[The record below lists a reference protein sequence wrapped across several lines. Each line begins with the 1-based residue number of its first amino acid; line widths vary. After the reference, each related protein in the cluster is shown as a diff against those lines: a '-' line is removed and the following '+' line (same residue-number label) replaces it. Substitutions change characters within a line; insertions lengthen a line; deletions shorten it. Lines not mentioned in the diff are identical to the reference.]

1 MASSSCLNMASTSRS
16 MSFYS
21 GEVSFYL
28 NQAQDVF
35 ANLVFMISP
44 FMNVMG
50 SKASLRL
57 EFGPERSASM
67 TLMAGCVNRTRIS
80 SVAGHSSSPLWIA
93 HEVQRHVS
101 DFLFYVQSR
110 FKQLVV
116 RHFTTTAFLSVDLS
130 LTNGHQST
138 CSLRVNPQSGSMATH
153 AFAPPPSDSGD
164 DHESRNGDDVV
175 VKNEENDIATPGV
188 TEGDDI
194 IMRPVPRGFN
204 FFSQFG
210 N

>member
-1 MASSSCLNMASTSRS
+1 

-44 FMNVMG
+44 FMDVMG
-50 SKASLRL
+50 SKASLCL

-67 TLMAGCVNRTRIS
+67 SLMAGCVNRTRIS
-80 SVAGHSSSPLWIA
+80 SVPGHSSSPLWIA
-93 HEVQRHVS
+93 REVQRHVS

-130 LTNGHQST
+130 LTNGHHST
-138 CSLRVNPQSGSMATH
+138 CSLRVNPQFGSMATH

-164 DHESRNGDDVV
+164 DRGSNDDDDVIL
-175 VKNEENDIATPGV
+175 NDENGIAPPGV
-188 TEGDDI
+188 TEGDGI
-194 IMRPVPRGFN
+194 IMRPVPKGFN
-204 FFSQFG
+204 FFLNLETDMFKCNSSSI
-210 N
+210 